1 MKKEEIM
8 KYSDVEYLNWLED
21 NVGYF
26 KAFIKKLESGIEV
39 YREIQSEQQENA
51 LKNKLPIGFGWVP
64 SVDSIKHLNKL
75 KTELETIFF
84 EILQHQK
91 MIMTGKMVWEAAE
104 KVVAEK
110 KSEELKRISKQE
122 EDVSII

>member
-8 KYSDVEYLNWLED
+8 KYSDEEYLNWLED